1 MYEQARF
8 LLAGDKALCVELGY
22 GISPEI
28 NHRVRNLSLALGRQQ
43 IPGITDLVPTYRS
56 ILVYYDPIL
65 ISYAELEAKIRSLED
80 HLVEAVAVVPRV
92 VEIPTVYG
100 GDYGPDLE
108 YVASHCGLST
118 EEVIKIHSGTDYLI
132 YMMGF
137 TPGFTYLG
145 GISEKI
151 ATPRLRTPRVVV
163 PAGSV
168 GIAERQTGVYPTE
181 SPGGW
186 QLIGRTPLEL
196 FDPDHDP
203 PVAADTGDYL
213 RFIPVT
219 ESEYLDIQGRVQ
231 SGSYTIVTQTAG
243 KPNDDEMSC

>member
-8 LLAGDKALCVELGY
+8 LLAGDKALCVELGDA
-22 GISPEI
+22 ISPEV
-28 NHRVRNLSLALGRQQ
+28 NHRVRNLSRAVERQS

-56 ILVYYDPIL
+56 ILVYYDPMR
-65 ISYAELEAKIRSLED
+65 ISYSELEARIRALENR
-80 HLVEAVAVVPRV
+80 LEEEIAEVPRLLEV
-92 VEIPTVYG
+92 PTVYG

-108 YVASHCGLST
+108 HVASHCGLST
-118 EEVIKIHSGTDYLI
+118 GEVIGIHSGTDYLI

-145 GISEKI
+145 GMSEKI
-151 ATPRLRTPRVVV
+151 ATPRLQTPRGVV

-168 GIAERQTGVYPTE
+168 GIAGQQTGVYPAE

-196 FDPDHDP
+196 FDPDRDP
-203 PVAADTGDYL
+203 PVAVDPGDYV
-213 RFIPVT
+213 RFVPVT

-231 SGSYTIVTQTAG
+231 SGSYTIVTQ
-243 KPNDDEMSC
+243 MSG